1 MTDPVLEVLV
11 QAIDQQG
18 SQAGLDL
25 TLTTNGCLITGTVV
39 GHIVWFRMQ
48 AALLAESKNPFGDVM
63 SQIADQLVE
72 EYDPADDDTSNSPSF
87 IHLVDAVHFVGD
99 TQLPND
105 QRAFWRGRLDSIDG
119 WTLGRLGLR
128 PEPTTSEIF
137 ENLTGG

>member
-11 QAIDQQG
+11 EAIDQQG
-18 SQAGLDL
+18 GQAGLDL

-48 AALLAESKNPFGDVM
+48 AALLAESKNPIGDVM
-63 SQIADQLVE
+63 SQIADQLAE
-72 EYDPADDDTSNSPSF
+72 EYHPTDDDTSDSPSF

-128 PEPTTSEIF
+128 PEPTASEIF
-137 ENLTGG
+137 ENLTDG

>member
-18 SQAGLDL
+18 PQAGLDL
-25 TLTTNGCLITGTVV
+25 TLTTSGCLITGTVV

-48 AALLAESKNPFGDVM
+48 AALLAESKNPISDVM
-63 SQIADQLVE
+63 SQIADQLAE
-72 EYDPADDDTSNSPSF
+72 EYVPADDDTSNSPSF